1 MSELLQKTQQLA
13 ETTVDIL
20 GVQYSIVYLT
30 EDEEDRLGGSNGFT
44 DWTEQRIVINKTERG
59 DIANKQRMFRKIVRH
74 EIVHAFLL
82 ESGLDYCSLP
92 CDSWATNEEMVEWFA
107 RMGERIYKAWKDA
120 DACDFSAEEVG
131 E

>member
-1 MSELLQKTQQLA
+1 M
-13 ETTVDIL
+13 DIL